1 MEYVF
6 YSSTKIDAFDGEVCL
21 SVMDEPVNNELW
33 VEVKRSNYPEQE
45 FMHLTMDKGDLLK
58 LIAALQGVA
67 EMMEP

>member
-21 SVMDEPVNNELW
+21 SVMDKPVNNELW

-45 FMHLTMDKGDLLK
+45 FMHLTIDKADLLK